1 MEKLQI
7 LIMNTPHTSW
17 HGFDAERALNERAK
31 RAKRRDEILS
41 NMAEPLPSI
50 PPKETFKPV
59 DNAEFFGFFE
69 DLLKK

>member
-7 LIMNTPHTSW
+7 LIMNTPHSW
-17 HGFDAERALNERAK
+17 HGFDAERALNETVEMAN
-31 RAKRRDEILS
+31 RRKEILA
-41 NMAEPLPSI
+41 NMTEPLPSI